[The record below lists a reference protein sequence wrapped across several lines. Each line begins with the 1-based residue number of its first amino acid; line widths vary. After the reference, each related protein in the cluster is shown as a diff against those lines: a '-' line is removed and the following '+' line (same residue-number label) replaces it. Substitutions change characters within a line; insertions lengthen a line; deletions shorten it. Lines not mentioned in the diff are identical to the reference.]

1 MTYDARLRCME
12 CTVIIEWENAILS
25 GDDRGC
31 LMLDA
36 VLGQITD
43 MGLETEILIL
53 VDPEV
58 VDVNELQRS
67 VEPMLSKGREA
78 GIFWRIETAE
88 GLHYYELKNEGAKR
102 ASGDLVLFLDSDVVP
117 DADWLKTLHTELAR
131 DSKRIAVGG
140 VSYVDTTSLFGRAF
154 AAGWFFP
161 VRPRIQRVVD
171 PAAFIFAN
179 NLLVR
184 SADFLAN
191 PFPALPDGATRGS
204 CQRWLADRPVD
215 GSHVALVQAA
225 TVSHPPPATTMGHLA
240 VRGLAEGR
248 DHVADARRRNR
259 PRWSRIGSSLRHV
272 GKRIRQTYRIARRQ
286 PHDIGAAAMELP
298 LIIMIMTSYYGLFLV
313 GAACAIVSPRFAA
326 RLWRI

>member
-1 MTYDARLRCME
+1 MD

-31 LMLDA
+31 LMLDT

-43 MGLETEILIL
+43 LGLETEILIL

-58 VDVNELQRS
+58 VDVNGLQRS
-67 VEPMLSKGREA
+67 VEPILSKGREA
-78 GIFWRIETAE
+78 GIAWRIETAE

-102 ASGDLVLFLDSDVVP
+102 ASGDLLLFLDSDVIP
-117 DADWLKTLHTELAR
+117 DADWLKTLHTELAT
-131 DSKRIAVGG
+131 DFKRIAVGG
-140 VSYVDTTSLFGRAF
+140 VSCVDIDSLIGRAF

-161 VRPRIQRVVD
+161 VRPRIRRIVD

-184 SADFLAN
+184 RTEFLAN
-191 PFPALPDGATRGS
+191 PFPSLPDGATRGS
-204 CQRWLADRPVD
+204 CQRWLADRHVD
-215 GSHVALVQAA
+215 GSHVALAQAA
-225 TVSHPPPATTMGHLA
+225 TVSHPPPATTIGHLA

-272 GKRIRQTYRIARRQ
+272 GRRLRQTNRVVMGQ
-286 PHDIGAAAMELP
+286 PHDIGTSAMELP
-298 LIIMIMTSYYGLFLV
+298 VIMMIMTSYYGMFLV
-313 GAACAIVSPRFAA
+313 GAACSIVSPRSTA